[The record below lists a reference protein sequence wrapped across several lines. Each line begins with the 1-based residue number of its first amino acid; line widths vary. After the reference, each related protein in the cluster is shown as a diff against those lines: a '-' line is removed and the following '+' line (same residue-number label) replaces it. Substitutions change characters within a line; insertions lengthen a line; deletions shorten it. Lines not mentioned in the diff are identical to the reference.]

1 MTHKKLNS
9 MKRTATKQ
17 LILGALMA
25 LIGTI
30 PVALHL
36 GNGDHTGSLFLWI
49 LAGMAICDS
58 IKKLIKLNRIG

>member
-1 MTHKKLNS
+1 MTKKALNS

-30 PVALHL
+30 PVALHW
-36 GNGDHTGSLFLWI
+36 GTNHTGSLFLWI
-49 LAGMAICDS
+49 LASMAICDS
-58 IKKLIKLNRIG
+58 IKKLIKYNRIG